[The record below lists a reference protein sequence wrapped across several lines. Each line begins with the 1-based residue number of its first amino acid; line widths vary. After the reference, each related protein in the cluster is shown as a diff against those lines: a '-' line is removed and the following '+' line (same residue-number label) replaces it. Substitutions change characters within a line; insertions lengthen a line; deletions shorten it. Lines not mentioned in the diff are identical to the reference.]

1 MPFQII
7 REDITR
13 MEVDAIVNT
22 ASPDLLGGGGVDGAI
37 HRAAGPELLE
47 ACRALGGCKVG
58 EVKVTPGF
66 ALPSRYVFHTVGPV
80 WKGGFLGEEAALR
93 RCYVNALEMALSLE
107 CESIAFPLVSG
118 GAFGYPLKKALRVA
132 TDCITAF
139 VLEHELAV
147 YLVLYGSD
155 SLLEG
160 RRLFPDLQEYIDD
173 HYVDEKEKAF
183 GFRRRRR
190 YSFNRPDAEES
201 AAFGQSED
209 RQDEDSGLFEASDS
223 AWDHGYSGAAF
234 SSFADGEN
242 GAGFGHASEAE
253 ETEASMYPGA
263 ASAADLE
270 DTASFP
276 AFGAPSPAAAAQGKP
291 PHESR
296 PAFSH
301 KAGEPAV
308 HMASEAMPE
317 PDDLDWLLKQID
329 ESFQQMLLRKIDE
342 SGMTDAQCYKKAN
355 VDRKLFSKIRKDE
368 QYRPS
373 KPTAIAFAIAL
384 ELSMGETEDLLNK
397 AGYALSRS
405 SRFDLIIRY
414 FIERRRYNIFEIN
427 EALFAYDQSL
437 LGG

>member
-1 MPFQII
+1 MPFRII

-13 MEVDAIVNT
+13 LHVDAIVNT
-22 ASPDLLGGGGVDGAI
+22 ASPSLLGGGGVDGAI
-37 HRAAGPELLE
+37 HKAAGPQLKE
-47 ACRALGGCKVG
+47 ACKALGGCEVS

-66 ALPSRYVFHTVGPV
+66 DLPCRYVFHTVGPV
-80 WKGGFLGEEAALR
+80 WKGGCQGEEDALR
-93 RCYVNALEMALSLE
+93 RCYNNALAMAVSLE
-107 CESIAFPLVSG
+107 CESVAFPLISS
-118 GAFGYPLKKALRVA
+118 GAFGYPLKKALHVA

-147 YLVLYGSD
+147 SLVLYGSD
-155 SLLEG
+155 SMLEG
-160 RRLFPDLQEYIDD
+160 RRLFPDIQEYIND
-173 HYVDEKEKAF
+173 HYVEKKEKQY

-190 YSFNRPDAEES
+190 YSFNQPEQPETASDGQCEEKEEES
-201 AAFGQSED
+201 GP
-209 RQDEDSGLFEASDS
+209 FEASDS
-223 AWDHGYSGAAF
+223 PWHHEYPGASF
-234 SSFADGEN
+234 SSFSDGEGFFGSAQGS
-242 GAGFGHASEAE
+242 GAEKAE
-253 ETEASMYPGA
+253 TSMRPD
-263 ASAADLE
+263 ADSVDAPE
-270 DTASFP
+270 DTASFD
-276 AFGAPSPAAAAQGKP
+276 AFAAPAAPMAA
-291 PHESR
+291 
-296 PAFSH
+296 PALDSH
-301 KAGEPAV
+301 
-308 HMASEAMPE
+308 
-317 PDDLDWLLKQID
+317 DDLDWLFEQID

-355 VDRKLFSKIRKDE
+355 VDRKLFSKIRKDV

-384 ELSMGETEDLLNK
+384 ELSMRDTEDLLNK